1 MCPKKEEGFRGVS
14 LMKELVDA
22 VEKFIE
28 ENPNAGYKNIA
39 EFVADAV
46 RRRKENLMEIYALTS
61 EEEV

>member
-1 MCPKKEEGFRGVS
+1 
-14 LMKELVDA
+14 MKELVDA

-28 ENPNAGYKNIA
+28 ENPGAGYKNIA

-61 EEEV
+61 EEES